1 MMKKKYFFIFI
12 ISICEL
18 LLFGIYLI
26 TKSFIDYPKYV
37 RIIILSVHFSYAVM
51 QAIYYFKLG
60 KNNKIGDNSL
70 SQNGTGTLPSD
81 KN

>member
-1 MMKKKYFFIFI
+1 MMKKKKIFFII
-12 ISICEL
+12 HICEF
-18 LLFGIYLI
+18 LLFAIYLI

-37 RIIILSVHFSYAVM
+37 RIIISLVFCSCSAM
-51 QAIYYFKLG
+51 LAIYYFKLG